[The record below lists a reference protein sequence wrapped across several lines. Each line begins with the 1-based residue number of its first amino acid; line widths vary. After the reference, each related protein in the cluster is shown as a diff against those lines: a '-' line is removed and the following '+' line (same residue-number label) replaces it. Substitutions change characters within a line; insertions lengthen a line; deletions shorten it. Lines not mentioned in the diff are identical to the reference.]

1 MLYGHGDDLYRY
13 DCIRVNFSS
22 NVYNHF
28 DHQGLYAHLAGRLS
42 SIESYPEPTAAQLEE
57 RIAEALNLQEQQV
70 MATSGA
76 TEAISLVAEAFA
88 GSRTAI
94 LAPTFA
100 EYADACR
107 LSGHHIIYINKL
119 SDLPADCRLLWLCN
133 PNNPTGTVVDRDFFA
148 DFIDNHP
155 QTLFVVDASYAPFTL
170 RPLLTPREGVSRRNV
185 VMLHSMTKRFAVPG
199 LRLGFVT
206 ACETLM
212 TALRRRQKPWSIGS
226 LAHEAA
232 LYLLA
237 HAHDYTLPTA
247 ALVSEAQRMA
257 RALEATGL
265 VDVHPTDSHILLC
278 RLRHGTAADLKE
290 RLARRDGLLIR
301 DAANFQGLTPAHFR
315 IAVQSPE
322 EDDALLRALKAPVC

>member
-13 DCIRVNFSS
+13 PDIRVNFSS

-28 DHQGLYAHLAGRLS
+28 DHQRLYAHLADRLT
-42 SIESYPEPTAAQLEE
+42 SIEIYPEPSPARLEA
-57 RIAEALNLQEQQV
+57 RLAEALSLQEHQV

-76 TEAISLVAEAFA
+76 TEAIYLMAEAFA
-88 GSRTAI
+88 RSRSAI

-107 LSGHHIIYINKL
+107 LSGHHIIYITDL
-119 SDLPADCRLLWLCN
+119 TQLPADCRLVWICN
-133 PNNPTGTVVDRDFFA
+133 PNNPTGTVVNRDLFA
-148 DFIDNHP
+148 DFIDSHP
-155 QTLFVVDASYAPFTL
+155 QTTFVVDASYAPFTL
-170 RPLLTPREGVSRRNV
+170 RPLLSPVEGVGRRNV

-199 LRLGFVT
+199 LRLGFIT
-206 ACETLM
+206 AGEALM

-226 LAHEAA
+226 LAQQAA
-232 LYLLA
+232 LYLLD
-237 HAHDYTLPTA
+237 HVHDYALPTA
-247 ALVSEAQRMA
+247 QLVSEAQRMA
-257 RALEATGL
+257 RALQETGMI
-265 VDVHPTDSHILLC
+265 DVHPSDTHILLC

-301 DAANFQGLTPAHFR
+301 DASNFHGLTPAHFR
-315 IAVQSPE
+315 IAVQSPD